1 MEEPFRV
8 GLMIPLQGPGGIFG
22 PSCEAVAELAAAE
35 VNAAGGVLGREL
47 QLEVIDAG
55 APLPAVRRT
64 VAEKLDGRELDAVTG
79 WHISSVREAL
89 APVLHDRA
97 VYVYTSLYEGGPLPA
112 GVFTSGEVPRLQV
125 APALAWMRDHASVR
139 RWALVGADYVWPRR
153 TAARVRQYAR
163 AAGIEV
169 VHESFVSYGCTD
181 FADTLVD
188 IARSDADGVL
198 MLLVGQDAVLF
209 NRQFAEAGLDAV
221 MPRFSPL
228 MEENMLLA
236 TGAEATGNLYVAA
249 AYFNS
254 LATASAMD
262 FLSAYVHRYGPEAP
276 ALNNAA
282 ESCYEGVL
290 ALVSLT
296 SAAGST
302 RVEDVAAMA
311 AQSPVTYE
319 GPRGAV
325 TLDGG
330 AGGRGRQ
337 AIHLARA
344 DGYDF
349 DVLTT
354 LSVGTSPGDV

>member
-8 GLMIPLQGPGGIFG
+8 GLAIPLQGPGGIFG

-47 QLEVIDAG
+47 ELTVIDAG
-55 APLPAVRRT
+55 TSLPEIRRT
-64 VAEKLDGRELDAVTG
+64 VHHLLERRELDAVTG

-89 APVLHDRA
+89 APVLRDRA
-97 VYVYTSLYEGGPLPA
+97 AYVYTSLYEGGPIPR
-112 GVFTSGEVPRLQV
+112 GVFTSGEVPELQV
-125 APALAWMRDHASVR
+125 APALEWMRDNARVR

-153 TAARVRQYAR
+153 TAARVREYAR

-169 VHESFVSYGCTD
+169 VHEAFVSYGCRD
-181 FADTLVD
+181 FSSTLVD
-188 IARSDADGVL
+188 IARSEADGVL
-198 MLLVGQDAVLF
+198 MLLVGQDAVMF
-209 NRQFAEAGLDAV
+209 NREFAEVGLDSI
-221 MPRFSPL
+221 MPRFAPL

-249 AYFNS
+249 AYFSS
-254 LATASAMD
+254 LATTSAMD
-262 FLSAYVHRYGPEAP
+262 FMSAYVHRYGPDAP

-282 ESCYEGVL
+282 ESCYEGLL
-290 ALVSLT
+290 ALTSLT
-296 SAAGST
+296 RAAGSV
-302 RVEDVAAMA
+302 RVDDVAAVA
-311 AQSPVTYE
+311 AGTRVTYE
-319 GPRGAV
+319 GPRGTVA
-325 TLDGG
+325 LSG
-330 AGGRGRQ
+330 GGRGESHQ

-354 LSVGTSPGDV
+354 L